1 MTELTKPYI
10 VAFDIGKKNFAFVVE
25 EIINKDIFT
34 TLPEIKKKDRYHK
47 TGDKD
52 IIGTPTKEF
61 SNLLEKIYNTSKVV
75 MVKNHDITSGTVKS
89 TILEEKIFLNM
100 YDVLDQYIDIW
111 NNCEAI
117 LIEKQMS
124 FGTGKQNTMAM
135 KLAQHCYSYFIYHYR
150 GSKHPIEFPAYL
162 KTQLLGA
169 PKHFGTITKTFKN
182 GKTTEVKDN
191 RKRWAARKAIEILT
205 NRNDTNT
212 LDAIETK
219 HARKQQQD
227 DMSDCLLMCEAYC
240 LAQYYDGQTF
250 T

>member
-1 MTELTKPYI
+1 MYI

-25 EIINKDIFT
+25 EITNRNVYNNLLD
-34 TLPEIKKKDRYHK
+34 IKKKDRYHK
-47 TGDKD
+47 TGETN

-61 SNLLEKIYNTSKVV
+61 ADVLKKIHDSNKVV
-75 MVKNHDITSGTVKS
+75 MVKNHDITYGATKS

-100 YDVLDQYIDIW
+100 YDVLDKYTSIW
-111 NNCEAI
+111 DKCDAI

-135 KLAQHCYSYFIYHYR
+135 KLAQHCYSYFIYRYR
-150 GSKHPIEFPAYL
+150 GKKHPVEFPAYL

-169 PKHFGTITKTFKN
+169 PKNFGTFKKTYKN
-182 GKTTEVKDN
+182 GKSVDVKDN
-191 RKRWAARKAIEILT
+191 RKRWAARKAIEILQS
-205 NRNDTNT
+205 RNDTDT
-212 LDAIETK
+212 IQMIETK
-219 HARKQQQD
+219 HDIKQQQD

-240 LAQYYDGQTF
+240 LAHYYDGQSF